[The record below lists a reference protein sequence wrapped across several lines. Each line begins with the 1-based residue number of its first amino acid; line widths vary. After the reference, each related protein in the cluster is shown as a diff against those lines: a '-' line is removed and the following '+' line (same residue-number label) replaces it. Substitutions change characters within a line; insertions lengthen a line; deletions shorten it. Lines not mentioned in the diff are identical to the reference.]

1 MVAKLIQFFTVVG
14 LVMVLV
20 LFPLVGPS
28 AAQDGKVGYL
38 GYQYLQMPVRQKD
51 AYTTGVVDALDV
63 MGVKCPTPPSYA
75 QIMADTDAFIV
86 RNPEARGVWAATS
99 IMAAMAQR
107 GCTRQ

>member
-1 MVAKLIQFFTVVG
+1 
-14 LVMVLV
+14 
-20 LFPLVGPS
+20 
-28 AAQDGKVGYL
+28 
-38 GYQYLQMPVRQKD
+38 
-51 AYTTGVVDALDV
+51 V